1 MSRLPSRLEHQVLK
15 RLKAQAL
22 PRRWLLAVSG
32 GLDSMVMAEILW
44 RWRRHL
50 GVELAVA
57 HIHHGTTGS
66 PQDEYRMQAQKLVR
80 TWAKEHKVRFL
91 TLKARPRELK
101 SEADFRK
108 LRHHTLEKWR
118 SHFGYDLVVLAHHR
132 DDLLET
138 RMLRLIRGSGAQG
151 LRAMQFRSGT
161 LLRPLLSLN
170 RVELEHYANER
181 ALRWIEDP
189 SNEKSDALRNWLRH
203 EWLPVLESKR
213 KGALKSLSRSL
224 EILSPDRKA
233 SQLGQYVGLRRKDI
247 GRVPFTRQQTIV
259 AEYLKALGVH
269 GYGRSHVEEILKR
282 LATPRREFIF
292 TMLGFNFRVT
302 PDLLWASRV

>member
-15 RLKAQAL
+15 ALKAEKL

-32 GLDSMVMAEILW
+32 GLDSFVMAEILW

-57 HIHHGTTGS
+57 HIHHGTNGS
-66 PQDEYRMQAQKLVR
+66 AQDEYRSRAQAAVR
-80 TWAKEHKVRFL
+80 TWAKQHKVRFI
-91 TLKARPRELK
+91 TLKGRPRNLK
-101 SEADFRK
+101 SEADFRR
-108 LRHHTLEKWR
+108 LRHRTLEKWR
-118 SHFGYDLVVLAHHR
+118 THFGYDVIVLAHHR

-138 RMLRLIRGSGAQG
+138 RMLRLIRGSGPQG
-151 LRAMQFRSGT
+151 LRAMRFRSGN

-170 RVELEHYANER
+170 RVDLEAYARER
-181 ALRWIEDP
+181 DLDWCEDP
-189 SNEKSDALRNWLRH
+189 TNAESDALRNWLRH
-203 EWLPVLESKR
+203 EWLPVLEGKR

-224 EILSPDRKA
+224 EILSPDDQEA
-233 SQLGQYVGLRRKDI
+233 QLGKYVGLRRKDI
-247 GRVPFTRQQTIV
+247 GRVPFTRQQTVV
-259 AEYLKALGVH
+259 AEYLKALGVP

-282 LATPRREFIF
+282 LATSRGEFQF
-292 TMLGFNFRVT
+292 EMLGFNFRVT